1 MFPEGRASMTETAVV
16 YNVPR
21 GTAYLTSQQ
30 AIISAVSFVY
40 YIFLFRILSLSQ
52 IGQVSLLAIA
62 VAIFGTITQMALP
75 AAATRFISYR
85 LGSRD
90 APGAGAVAKAT
101 LTLILVTA
109 IPTLLLT
116 SLLSP
121 WIGTLL
127 FNT

>member
-1 MFPEGRASMTETAVV
+1 MTETAVV

-62 VAIFGTITQMALP
+62 VAIFGTLTQMALP
-75 AAATRFISYR
+75 AAATRFISSS
-85 LGSRD
+85 LGNRD
-90 APGAGAVAKAT
+90 AASAGAVANTVLRLVLVVAT
-101 LTLILVTA
+101 
-109 IPTLLLT
+109 PTLLLA
-116 SLLSP
+116 SIFSP
-121 WIGTLL
+121 HPPQMAC
-127 FNT
+127 

>member
-30 AIISAVSFVY
+30 VIISAVSFVY
-40 YIFLFRILSLSQ
+40 YVLLFRILSLSQ

-62 VAIFGTITQMALP
+62 VAIFGTLTQMSLP
-75 AAATRFISYR
+75 AAATRFISNR

-90 APGAGAVAKAT
+90 ERGAGAVAKT
-101 LTLILVTA
+101 VLRLVLMIA
-109 IPTLLLT
+109 IPTFLLA

-121 WIGTLL
+121 WI
-127 FNT
+127 